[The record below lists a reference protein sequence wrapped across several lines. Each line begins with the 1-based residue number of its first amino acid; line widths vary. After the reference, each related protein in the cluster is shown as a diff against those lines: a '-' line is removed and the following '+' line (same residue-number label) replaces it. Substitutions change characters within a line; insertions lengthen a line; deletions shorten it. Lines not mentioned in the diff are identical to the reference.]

1 VFCDA
6 HSLWRFWNLLMAM
19 CVTLYNS
26 FIFTVMKFYSILC
39 IYYKLFIFCANI
51 DMGCFHFFP
60 VAHHAPRNCMGYMG
74 KNFFSVYVCVCVAW
88 NIYIYIVY
96 IFILYIYLC
105 CIYIYRRENPG
116 LQGLHIS
123 PLLGNANLFH
133 QQWVRIPIDQV
144 PVVQHYQHCIAKLLN
159 ICRYEGNIVSNCG
172 FYLHFFYQ

>member
-1 VFCDA
+1 MLLHVFCDA
-6 HSLWRFWNLLMAM
+6 HSLWRFWNLPMAM
-19 CVTLYNS
+19 YVTIYNS
-26 FIFTVMKFYSILC
+26 FIFTVMKFYSILR
-39 IYYKLFIFCANI
+39 IYYKLFIFCSNI
-51 DMGCFHFFP
+51 HMGCFHFFP

-74 KNFFSVYVCVCVAW
+74 KNFFSVYVCVCCMK
-88 NIYIYIVY
+88 YIYFY
-96 IFILYIYLC
+96 

-144 PVVQHYQHCIAKLLN
+144 SVVQHYQHCIAKLLN

-172 FYLHFFYQ
+172 FDLHFFYQ